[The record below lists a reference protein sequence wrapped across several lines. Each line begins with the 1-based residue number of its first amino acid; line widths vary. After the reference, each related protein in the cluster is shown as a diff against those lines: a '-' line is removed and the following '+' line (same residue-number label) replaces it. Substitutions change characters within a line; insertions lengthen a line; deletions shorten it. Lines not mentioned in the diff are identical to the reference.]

1 MTSHIASLFLFF
13 VSLYSSSP
21 PQTTIKKLSQSIIN
35 NMMTKLWCCW
45 NRFVHRRLFDPESSA
60 ILHVCWWFVSQTLI
74 AFFFI
79 THAHNFI
86 EWSFFSTILNDGKQ
100 TNKTRTIE
108 SIPFFFFLS
117 FHRFFSRPQ
126 KVILL
131 WIYRKIHDFYIL
143 HLILNDDKWPESAPE
158 SKIGRSIFF
167 YCSNRF
173 FHRVWTFNLVWY
185 FFSSYQQYK
194 QFSIFVHWMNETIY
208 DNKEAVCMRP
218 VSRNDVCDPGTSTAT
233 ALHSHRSTTLSPLQT
248 MVSSVKTMRVR

>member
-1 MTSHIASLFLFF
+1 LALMTSHIASLFFVF

-45 NRFVHRRLFDPESSA
+45 NRFVHRRLFDPESSS

-108 SIPFFFFLS
+108 SIPFFFSSHFTDFFLDLRRSFFCESIARYMIFTYFIWFSMMTNDQKARQHTIWVENRSIDFFLS
-117 FHRFFSRPQ
+117 F
-126 KVILL
+126 
-131 WIYRKIHDFYIL
+131 
-143 HLILNDDKWPESAPE
+143 
-158 SKIGRSIFF
+158 
-167 YCSNRF
+167 
-173 FHRVWTFNLVWY
+173 
-185 FFSSYQQYK
+185 
-194 QFSIFVHWMNETIY
+194 
-208 DNKEAVCMRP
+208 
-218 VSRNDVCDPGTSTAT
+218 
-233 ALHSHRSTTLSPLQT
+233 
-248 MVSSVKTMRVR
+248 